1 MTFCLKPISLHKTL
15 TFEKIL
21 GKLLLRHRWVKIGFL
36 GLSQLHFLYADE
48 AKSANLI
55 VEEEL
60 VKPSLPQRVRV
71 HKPGQAEKKE
81 PTSDEVVLNFS
92 GTELKNVLQVIHQQT
107 GERFL
112 FDEALLRGKS
122 VTFYSGRPV
131 RKSALMSTL
140 TSILEIQN
148 LALVRVGVGEDV
160 IFKIVSSDKASKNT
174 TPTYSNDTVH
184 LIPNSDEIVTLLY
197 KLQNLI
203 PNNLVAP
210 FNKMASIP
218 DAVTAIEGSSLI
230 KITDSAANVK
240 RMVELIR
247 VMDESEFQTV
257 SETLKVEHVMA
268 SRLVEELQPM
278 IDVENDKLARDI
290 QTKMFN
296 AQQKNS
302 QVNNVLANIKPVRQ
316 IIVNAIDR
324 LNSIFI
330 SGTTQQLK
338 TMKLVIHSLDV
349 PEEHRGRI
357 AFYVTKNRTPSEIL
371 PLLQTIYGGSKT
383 SSAFRGS
390 RSQPLDAAVTTRK
403 AGNSDVVFQADDTRS
418 QLMVIAAEAL
428 QVHIQDMVQRLD
440 EPEQNGITQVYPIVN
455 VDINTIESQ
464 LKTLYSFS
472 DKKKNALPFQ
482 IVNDTLHTS
491 LIIRASEQVHQN
503 IKDMLVQLDRAGEDK
518 RVFKT
523 YPLQFS
529 DATET
534 LSIVK
539 NTLGYHS
546 LKSGQGS
553 NDILNA
559 DRNSN
564 ALVLLGLPQSHEQLK
579 GLLASLDQA
588 TADKQVTQYY
598 PLKFAKPEDVIKN
611 LRELYPPTRTNKTTE
626 TDFSVTID
634 TPSRT
639 LILKADRSK
648 QEQFKETILKLDIDG
663 EDVRMV
669 KIYDLQYADPL
680 ETSRLLTEILGLGK
694 GKLAR
699 NASPSSQN
707 DIISVDATS
716 SKLMVFGQN
725 DTHNKVIEALMS
737 IDVPNAE
744 RFQTVFY
751 NITKAVPEALLANL
765 VQFFSIHQKKD
776 GVKDIYFT
784 LNPSARVILVKA
796 LPEKQKE
803 VAEAIR
809 KFDISGT
816 DPRQLVI
823 YPLTYASAQDVAK
836 KLQSILALQSSGSS
850 NRRSTDL
857 YPNIITSDDGNSS
870 VVLFAVEEIHAVVK
884 EALVKLDTTTAA
896 EEQTVYYK
904 VKNIPIMD
912 AVYLLT
918 EVFGLQSTAV
928 PSSKKNKTTQEQL
941 ILDENSNTLI
951 VIGSPKTNAK
961 VKVFL
966 EQVDVPGQGGN
977 ELKYYPIEN
986 TTSQDAAKTIEQ
998 LFGLPTKSTSVLGHV
1013 GGSIP
1018 LQRNP
1023 MVIPNV
1029 ESNTIIVNAPR
1040 RTQEAV
1046 AAMLSSLGD
1055 ISKLDKMTVRFY
1067 PLENTNANDIAGKI
1081 AELFSLKLGKSQ
1093 ALEVASG
1100 KNIAGNKQNTGSTA
1114 LLRPLRPGSNEDDGG
1129 NQVAEVAAV
1138 PAPTAEA
1145 PSARSE
1151 RNAFFFDGQPTI
1163 IPEVNLNAVILVAPN
1178 YLHEEVKKTLD
1189 TMDKRRPQVMVEV
1202 AIVEVTDGAELDFGI
1217 ELSYN
1222 GSDGGGG
1229 TQFGITTPKAGPNL
1243 PASGGVNP
1251 NLAGGIAGVLRSNGS
1266 MPLVLR
1272 ALQTDK
1278 RLKVKST
1285 PVLLVND
1292 NEKATFSSLQ
1302 KEPTTTTTQSTSS
1315 TLIAFRAFEQAGTD
1329 LTITPHISQGEH
1341 IRLEIDLKVESFTGA
1356 PIQIGIPPPKS
1367 SNSLLTSV
1375 TVPDLQMVVIGG
1387 MVSEKISLKTE
1398 KVPLLGDIPLLG
1410 YLFKRQVNG
1419 SVQSKLYLF
1428 IKPHILRKDKFE
1440 DLRIISDDK
1449 INELN
1454 KLEKMNP
1461 PKGLDDEKAAKPT
1474 KPENNA
1480 NPLQVVPST
1489 NSSKEDATRRRS
1501 RAQDSD
1507 DATPPSPQHLDLD
1520 VQ

>member
-1 MTFCLKPISLHKTL
+1 MHHSWI
-15 TFEKIL
+15 
-21 GKLLLRHRWVKIGFL
+21 KIGFL
-36 GLSQLHFLYADE
+36 GLSHFHFLYADE
-48 AKSANLI
+48 AKSANVL
-55 VEEEL
+55 VEEEI
-60 VKPSLPQRVRV
+60 VKPSQPPLKVRV
-71 HKPGQAEKKE
+71 QKTAQAEKKE
-81 PTSDEVVLNFS
+81 PSQDEVVLNFS

-112 FDEALLRGKS
+112 FDEALLKGKN

-148 LALVRVGVGEDV
+148 LALVRIGVGEDV

-296 AQQKNS
+296 AQQKNP
-302 QVNNVLANIKPVRQ
+302 QVNNALANLKPIRQ
-316 IIVNAIDR
+316 VVVNAIDR

-338 TMKLVIHSLDV
+338 TMKLVVQSLDV

-371 PLLQTIYGGSKT
+371 PLLQAIYGASK
-383 SSAFRGS
+383 SSSVFRGS
-390 RSQPLDAAVTTRK
+390 RSPQMEAPLTTRK
-403 AGNSDVVFQADDTRS
+403 AGNSDVVFQADDSRS
-418 QLMVIAAEAL
+418 QVMVIAAEAL
-428 QVHIQDMVQRLD
+428 QVHIQDMIQRLD

-464 LKTLYSFS
+464 LKTLYSFG
-472 DKKKNALPFQ
+472 DKKKNTLPFQ
-482 IVNDTLHTS
+482 IVNDALHTS

-534 LSIVK
+534 LNLVK

-564 ALVLLGLPQSHEQLK
+564 ALVLLGLAQSHEQLK

-611 LRELYPPTRTNKTTE
+611 LRELYPPVRSNKSNE

-648 QEQFKETILKLDIDG
+648 QEQMKETILKLDIDG
-663 EDVRMV
+663 EDVRSV
-669 KIYDLQYADPL
+669 KIYDLQHADPQ
-680 ETSRLLTEILGLGK
+680 EASRLLTEILGLGK
-694 GKLAR
+694 GASAR
-699 NASPSSQN
+699 NTRPGSQN

-716 SKLMVFGQN
+716 SKLMVFGQH
-725 DTHNKVIEALMS
+725 DTHNKVVEALVS
-737 IDVPNAE
+737 IDVPNSD

-751 NITKAVPEALLANL
+751 NISKADPEALLANL
-765 VQFFSIHQKKD
+765 IQFFNIYQRKD
-776 GVKDIYFT
+776 GRKDVYFT

-796 LPEKQKE
+796 IPEKQKE

-823 YPLTYASAQDVAK
+823 YPLTYASAQEVSK
-836 KLQSILALQSSGSS
+836 KLQSILALQSAGSTQ
-850 NRRSTDL
+850 RRNSDL
-857 YPNIITSDDGNSS
+857 YPNIITSDDGNSA

-884 EALVKLDTTTAA
+884 EALIKLDTSTAA

-928 PSSKKNKTTQEQL
+928 PSSKKNKATQEQL

-1067 PLENTNANDIAGKI
+1067 ALENTNANDIAGKI

-1100 KNIAGNKQNTGSTA
+1100 KNIAGNKQAAGSTA
-1114 LLRPLRPGSNEDDGG
+1114 LRPLRPGVEDDGG
-1129 NQVAEVAAV
+1129 NQVAEVVAA

-1145 PSARSE
+1145 PSGRSE

-1202 AIVEVTDGAELDFGI
+1202 AIVEVTDGSELDFGM

-1222 GSDGGGG
+1222 GTQGGGG
-1229 TQFGITTPKAGPNL
+1229 TNFGITNPKAGPNL
-1243 PASGGVNP
+1243 PGEGGVNP
-1251 NLAGGIAGVLRSNGS
+1251 NLTGGIAGVIRSNGS
-1266 MPLVLR
+1266 MPVVLR

-1315 TLIAFRAFEQAGTD
+1315 TLIAFRGFEQAGTD

-1341 IRLEIDLKVESFTGA
+1341 IRLEIDLKVESFTGS
-1356 PIQIGIPPPKS
+1356 PLQIGIPPPKS
-1367 SNSLLTSV
+1367 SNSLVTSV
-1375 TVPDLQMVVIGG
+1375 TVPDMQLVVIGG
-1387 MVSEKISLKTE
+1387 MVSEKVSLKTE

-1419 SVQSKLYLF
+1419 SIQSKLYLF

-1440 DLRIISDDK
+1440 DLRVISDDK
-1449 INELN
+1449 ISELN

-1461 PKGLDDEKAAKPT
+1461 PKGLDNEKVAKPT
-1474 KPENNA
+1474 TPENNA
-1480 NPLQVVPST
+1480 TPLQAVPT
-1489 NSSKEDATRRRS
+1489 TDSSKEDSTSRRS
-1501 RAQDSD
+1501 RSQDSGD
-1507 DATPPSPQHLDLD
+1507 VRPPSPQHLDLD